1 MNSASVRISKGPSTK
16 RVDQILKPTLRKDL
30 VACGVLASILY
41 AAMNVF
47 VPMLDPAYSPV
58 TQTVSELSAIG
69 APTRTI
75 WVVLGMGYTI
85 LFVSFGFGVWMS
97 AQQSRALR
105 VTGALLIFGGLF
117 GIFWPPIHLRGE
129 GFTLTDSLHIAW
141 TAVWGVLTM
150 LAMGFSAFA
159 FGKKF
164 RWFAFLSIA
173 LLLGFGAMT
182 SLEAPNITKNLPT
195 PTIGVWER
203 LNIGVFL
210 VWLAVLAIA
219 LLRMQDAAPEGSEL
233 T

>member
-1 MNSASVRISKGPSTK
+1 MNSTSVRIPKRRPTE
-16 RVDQILKPTLRKDL
+16 RVDQLLKPTLRKAL
-30 VACGVLASILY
+30 VACGVLASVLY

-47 VPMLDPAYSPV
+47 VPMLDPTYSSV

-97 AQQSRALR
+97 AERSRALR

-117 GIFWPPIHLRGE
+117 GIFWPPMHLRGE
-129 GFTLTDSLHIAW
+129 AITLTDTLHIAW
-141 TAVWGVLTM
+141 TAVWGLLTM

-164 RWFAFLSIA
+164 RWFALVSIA

-182 SLEAPNITKNLPT
+182 SLEAPNITKDLPT

-219 LLRMQDAAPEGSEL
+219 LLRRQDVAPKGCE
-233 T
+233 